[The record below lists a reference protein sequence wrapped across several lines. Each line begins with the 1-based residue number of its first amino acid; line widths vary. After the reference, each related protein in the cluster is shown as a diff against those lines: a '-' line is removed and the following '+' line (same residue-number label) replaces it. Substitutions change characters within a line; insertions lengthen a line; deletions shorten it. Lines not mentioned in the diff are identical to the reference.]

1 MNREREEA
9 PASLLCLGEQEG
21 HRVAAL
27 AHAQVRRVLEPLPRH
42 AQEGARARTAAAA
55 ENSRNFAPPLTPA
68 RCAPPQLRVQ
78 KENLLKE
85 IKFQMELFNLHIQ
98 QGRDLC
104 YKLSNPGLAST
115 IKTAPAQLQAQ
126 LAIEVVSPILANANN
141 PLTVVR

>member
-1 MNREREEA
+1 M
-9 PASLLCLGEQEG
+9 
-21 HRVAAL
+21 
-27 AHAQVRRVLEPLPRH
+27 
-42 AQEGARARTAAAA
+42 
-55 ENSRNFAPPLTPA
+55 
-68 RCAPPQLRVQ
+68 Q

-126 LAIEVVSPILANANN
+126 LAIEVVLPILANANN